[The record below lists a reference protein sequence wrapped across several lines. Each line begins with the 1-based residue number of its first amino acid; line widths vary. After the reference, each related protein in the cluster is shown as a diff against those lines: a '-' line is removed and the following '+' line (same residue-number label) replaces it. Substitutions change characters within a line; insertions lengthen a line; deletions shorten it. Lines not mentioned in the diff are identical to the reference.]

1 MPPMA
6 PSQAF
11 PHFGPYPMG
20 VQTVWPMPT
29 PQWPPAT
36 PDSWDKHT
44 PYPQP
49 QKWQQNDCQPKG
61 DLTSDVRHKERD
73 STKDRDKDKE
83 RDKRRSNVTN
93 NNNNNKKEKDK
104 PEDEQKTLDLDTR
117 YKNL

>member
-1 MPPMA
+1 MPMA

-20 VQTVWPMPT
+20 VQTVWPLPT

-44 PYPQP
+44 PYPPP
-49 QKWQQNDCQPKG
+49 QKWPQNDSQPRS

-73 STKDRDKDKE
+73 LKDRDRDKE
-83 RDKRRSNVTN
+83 RDKKRSNN
-93 NNNNNKKEKDK
+93 SKKEKDK

-117 YKNL
+117 